1 MSVQRL
7 RKFASKLWQI
17 IQEDLMHVN
26 IGVESAAMTYY
37 ILLSII
43 PITMLVANLIP
54 LLPIPV
60 DTIFKTMQTIL
71 PENINRVLLPI
82 LKNYLGTFNGGA
94 FSIGLLILFW
104 PASQMFSSL
113 QRSLNLLY
121 GAPVRRNVIFER
133 FFAIIIAMVAIL
145 IVFVVSFVF
154 IFGEQLLHLI
164 SDFFSINLSSV
175 IIDLSLVK
183 WGLLMG
189 TVFLLMSF
197 MYFAIPNVKRNF
209 LYALPGGLFTTTG
222 FVLISQLFSIYIHF
236 AGRNF
241 TANGA
246 FGTLIV
252 FMIWLYFIANVM
264 ILGGV
269 LNVII
274 YRFRHPKESDEG
286 EFDEKEELNVR

>member
-1 MSVQRL
+1 MQRL
-7 RKFASKLWQI
+7 KKFGTKLWQI
-17 IQEDLMHVN
+17 FQDDLMHVN
-26 IGVESAAMTYY
+26 IGVESAAMAYY
-37 ILLSII
+37 MLLSVI
-43 PITMLVANLIP
+43 PMVMLVANILP

-164 SDFFSINLSSV
+164 SDFFSVNLSSV

-197 MYFAIPNVKRNF
+197 MYFAIPNVKWSF
-209 LYALPGGLFTTTG
+209 LYALPGGLLTTIG

>member
-1 MSVQRL
+1 
-7 RKFASKLWQI
+7 
-17 IQEDLMHVN
+17 
-26 IGVESAAMTYY
+26 
-37 ILLSII
+37 
-43 PITMLVANLIP
+43 
-54 LLPIPV
+54 
-60 DTIFKTMQTIL
+60 
-71 PENINRVLLPI
+71 
-82 LKNYLGTFNGGA
+82 
-94 FSIGLLILFW
+94 
-104 PASQMFSSL
+104 
-113 QRSLNLLY
+113 
-121 GAPVRRNVIFER
+121 
-133 FFAIIIAMVAIL
+133 
-145 IVFVVSFVF
+145 
-154 IFGEQLLHLI
+154 
-164 SDFFSINLSSV
+164 
-175 IIDLSLVK
+175 
-183 WGLLMG
+183 MG

>member
-1 MSVQRL
+1 MV
-7 RKFASKLWQI
+7 
-17 IQEDLMHVN
+17 
-26 IGVESAAMTYY
+26 
-37 ILLSII
+37 
-43 PITMLVANLIP
+43 MLVANILP

-60 DTIFKTMQTIL
+60 DIIFKTMQTIL
-71 PENINRVLLPI
+71 PENINRVLLPV

-145 IVFVVSFVF
+145 IVFVVPFVF

-197 MYFAIPNVKRNF
+197 MYFAIPNVKWSF

-269 LNVII
+269 LNVIV

>member
-154 IFGEQLLHLI
+154 IFGEQLLHFI

-197 MYFAIPNVKRNF
+197 MYFAIPNVKWSF
-209 LYALPGGLFTTTG
+209 LYALPGGLLTTIG